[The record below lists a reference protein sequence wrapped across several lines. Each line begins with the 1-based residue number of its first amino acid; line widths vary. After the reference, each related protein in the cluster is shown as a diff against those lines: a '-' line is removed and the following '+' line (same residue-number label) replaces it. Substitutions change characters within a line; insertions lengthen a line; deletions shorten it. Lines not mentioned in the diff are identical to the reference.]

1 MHGVSPYPLYWPL
14 SQPRTREHDRRKAL
28 FQVSFAEARQDLL
41 FEIARLDGVDLDAV
55 ILSMNVPTRR
65 DGLPQVPDRE
75 PSDPGVAVY
84 FARGKRPYVIACD
97 AFYKVH
103 WNVRAIGATL
113 GALRTIERHGTT
125 ALVDQAFSGFAQLPA
140 AGGPIARDWREV
152 LGLVGIPRDRLN
164 LEGLTSAY
172 RQLARVHH
180 PDLGGD
186 PERFRELTDALEAG
200 KRELGGGAR

>member
-1 MHGVSPYPLYWPL
+1 MHGVAPYPLYWPL
-14 SQPRTREHDRRKAL
+14 SQPRTRELDRRKAL

-41 FEIARLDGVDLDAV
+41 FEIARLDGVDLKDV
-55 ILSMNVPTRR
+55 VLSMNVPTRR

-103 WNVRAIGATL
+103 WNVRAIGATI

-125 ALVDQAFSGFAQLPA
+125 SLVDQAFSGFAQLPA
-140 AGGPIARDWREV
+140 AGGTAVARDWRDV
-152 LGLVGIPRDRLN
+152 LGLVGVPRERITVD
-164 LEGLTSAY
+164 GLTTVY

-186 PERFRELTDALEAG
+186 AVKFRELADALEAA
-200 KRELGGGAR
+200 KREIGA

>member
-1 MHGVSPYPLYWPL
+1 MHGVAPYPLYWPL
-14 SQPRTREHDRRKAL
+14 SQPRTPDQGRRKAL
-28 FQVSFAEARQDLL
+28 FQVNFAEARQDML
-41 FEIARLDGVDLDAV
+41 FEIARLEGVTLKDV
-55 ILSMNVPTRR
+55 ILSMNVPLRR

-75 PSDPGVAVY
+75 PADPGVAVY

-103 WNVRAIGATL
+103 WNLRAIGATI

-140 AGGPIARDWREV
+140 AGAAIVRPWREV
-152 LGLVGIPRDRLN
+152 LGLVGAPAAQVTR
-164 LEGLTSAY
+164 EGLLNVY
-172 RQLARVHH
+172 RQLARTHH

-186 PERFRELTDALEAG
+186 AEKFKAITEAYQDAL
-200 KRELGGGAR
+200 REIGA